1 MPRRRLS
8 TLAEAGPTMVPW
20 RLLELA
26 PALVLV
32 QALRL
37 RPVAAA
43 VEACDAWRG
52 PAQLAVAHL
61 GSRRMRRR

>member
-1 MPRRRLS
+1 
-8 TLAEAGPTMVPW
+8 MVPW
-20 RLLELA
+20 RPLELA
-26 PALVLV
+26 PALVLA

-37 RPVAAA
+37 RLVAAA